1 MQHDTC
7 VFEQSLSFSFRS
19 IGWPAIYAR
28 NISLTF
34 VLFIIIARITHHLP
48 EDIFGITGVLD
59 SDVKVRELIL
69 RK

>member
-34 VLFIIIARITHHLP
+34 VLFIIIALLIICQRIFL
-48 EDIFGITGVLD
+48 VLQE
-59 SDVKVRELIL
+59 SLIQTS
-69 RK
+69 K

>member
-34 VLFIIIARITHHLP
+34 VLFIIIALLLICQRIFL
-48 EDIFGITGVLD
+48 VLD